1 MIPYVG
7 CDYAR
12 ERLEG
17 LLDNELSV
25 DEQVLVESHVR
36 WCRTCADRI
45 EDFQLIGT
53 SIRNGPP
60 TGQQV
65 REVEPALSA
74 VYSRV
79 LMRMRAERD
88 QAFDVRLREMF
99 ADMRLLWPAIG
110 ATMAVLVC
118 LSVAIGVLKSTS
130 SERPQ
135 SLATRLEAMN
145 PGSEANPLRPDNNA
159 RVDQYFAKYVDS
171 DRAGGISIPRVV
183 DDGVFYAG
191 IQDQEAMFTMAMVVN
206 RDGRITNAEL
216 LKSERGGAAA
226 ERAGHA
232 NDIEAVLDAVRQS
245 RFAPAQT
252 PIGRAVAVNM
262 VWLIVVT
269 TVQQTPE
276 PVTIPAAPVVARTRR
291 LPAPDAA
298 TPLPVGRQSARL
310 NSSPT
315 A

>member
-1 MIPYVG
+1 MTPYVG
-7 CDYAR
+7 CEYAR

-17 LLDNELSV
+17 LLDDELSV

-53 SIRNGPP
+53 SIRVGPP
-60 TGQQV
+60 KLALA
-65 REVEPALSA
+65 REVEPASSA

-79 LMRMRAERD
+79 MMRMRAERD
-88 QAFDVRLREMF
+88 QAFAVRLREMF
-99 ADMRLLWPAIG
+99 ADMRLLWPALG

-130 SERPQ
+130 SERPS

-159 RVDQYFAKYVDS
+159 RVDRYFDKFVDS
-171 DRAGGISIPRVV
+171 DRAGGISIPRVM
-183 DDGVFYAG
+183 DDGASVAG
-191 IQDQEAMFTMAMVVN
+191 IPGEEAMFTMAMVVN
-206 RDGRITNAEL
+206 REGRITTAEML
-216 LKSERGGAAA
+216 NSERGSHNA
-226 ERAGHA
+226 ERALHA
-232 NDIEAVLDAVRQS
+232 NEAVLDAVRQS

-252 PIGRAVAVNM
+252 PIGRTVAVNM
-262 VWLIVVT
+262 VWLIFVT
-269 TVQQTPE
+269 TVQTPDPQTP
-276 PVTIPAAPVVARTRR
+276 VQVAPVVARTRR
-291 LPAPDAA
+291 LPPADPAA
-298 TPLPVGRQSARL
+298 PLPVGRQSSRL
-310 NSSPT
+310 SSSPT

>member
-1 MIPYVG
+1 MTPYVG
-7 CDYAR
+7 CEYAR
-12 ERLEG
+12 ERLEA

-53 SIRNGPP
+53 SIRVGPP
-60 TGQQV
+60 DPS
-65 REVEPALSA
+65 RLKEVEPALSA

-88 QAFDVRLREMF
+88 QAFTVRVRELF
-99 ADMRLLWPAIG
+99 TDMRLLWPALG

-159 RVDQYFAKYVDS
+159 RVDRYFDKFVDS
-171 DRAGGISIPRVV
+171 DRAGGISIPRVM
-183 DDGVFYAG
+183 DDGASVASF
-191 IQDQEAMFTMAMVVN
+191 QDEEAMFTMAMVVS
-206 RDGRITNAEL
+206 REGRITTAEML
-216 LKSERGGAAA
+216 NSERGGKA
-226 ERAGHA
+226 EQSVRTNA
-232 NDIEAVLDAVRQS
+232 AVLDAVRQS

-252 PIGRAVAVNM
+252 PIGRTVAVNM

-269 TVQQTPE
+269 TVQQPDAQ
-276 PVTIPAAPVVARTRR
+276 VTVQAAPVVARTRR
-291 LPAPDAA
+291 LPPADPAV
-298 TPLPVGRQSARL
+298 PLPAGRQSSRL
-310 NSSPT
+310 GGSPT

>member
-1 MIPYVG
+1 MTPYVG
-7 CDYAR
+7 CEYAR
-12 ERLEG
+12 ERLEA
-17 LLDNELSV
+17 LLDDELSV

-45 EDFQLIGT
+45 EDFQLIG
-53 SIRNGPP
+53 SSLRVGPP
-60 TGQQV
+60 GPSLV
-65 REVEPALSA
+65 KEVEPALSA

-88 QAFDVRLREMF
+88 QAFTVRMRELF
-99 ADMRLLWPAIG
+99 IDMRLLWPALG

-145 PGSEANPLRPDNNA
+145 PGSESNPLRPDNNA
-159 RVDQYFAKYVDS
+159 RVDRYFDKFVDS
-171 DRAGGISIPRVV
+171 DRAGGISIPRVM
-183 DDGVFYAG
+183 DDGASVAG
-191 IQDQEAMFTMAMVVN
+191 IQDEEAMFTMAMVVN
-206 RDGRITNAEL
+206 REGRITTAEL
-216 LKSERGGAAA
+216 LNSERGVGAKTEGAIHTNA
-226 ERAGHA
+226 
-232 NDIEAVLDAVRQS
+232 AVLDAVRQS

-252 PIGRAVAVNM
+252 PIGRTVAVNM

-269 TVQQTPE
+269 TVQQPDAQ
-276 PVTIPAAPVVARTRR
+276 VTVQAAPVVARTRR
-291 LPAPDAA
+291 LPPADPAV
-298 TPLPVGRQSARL
+298 PLPVGRQSSRL
-310 NSSPT
+310 GGSPT

>member
-1 MIPYVG
+1 MTPYVG

-17 LLDNELSV
+17 LLDDELSV

-53 SIRNGPP
+53 SIRVGPP
-60 TGQQV
+60 KLGPLK
-65 REVEPALSA
+65 EVEPPSSV

-79 LMRMRAERD
+79 MMRMRAERD
-88 QAFDVRLREMF
+88 QAFMVRMREMF
-99 ADMRLLWPAIG
+99 TDMRLLWPALG

-130 SERPQ
+130 SERPS

-145 PGSEANPLRPDNNA
+145 PGSEGNPLRPDNNA
-159 RVDQYFAKYVDS
+159 RVDRYFDKFVDS
-171 DRAGGISIPRVV
+171 DRAGGISIPRVM
-183 DDGVFYAG
+183 DDGASVAG
-191 IQDQEAMFTMAMVVN
+191 IPGEEAMFTMAMVVN
-206 RDGRITNAEL
+206 REGRITTAEML
-216 LKSERGGAAA
+216 NSERGGNNA
-226 ERAGHA
+226 ERALRA
-232 NDIEAVLDAVRQS
+232 NEVVLDAVRQS

-252 PIGRAVAVNM
+252 PIGRTVAVNM
-262 VWLIVVT
+262 VWLIFVT
-269 TVQQTPE
+269 TVQTPDPQTP
-276 PVTIPAAPVVARTRR
+276 VQVAPVVARTRR
-291 LPAPDAA
+291 LPPADPAV
-298 TPLPVGRQSARL
+298 PLPAGRQSSRL
-310 NSSPT
+310 SSSPT

>member
-1 MIPYVG
+1 MTPYVG
-7 CDYAR
+7 CEYAR

-17 LLDNELSV
+17 LLDDELSV

-53 SIRNGPP
+53 SIRVGPP
-60 TGQQV
+60 KLGPLK
-65 REVEPALSA
+65 EVDPPSSV

-79 LMRMRAERD
+79 MMRMRAERD
-88 QAFDVRLREMF
+88 QAFMVRMREMF
-99 ADMRLLWPAIG
+99 TDMRLLWPALG

-130 SERPQ
+130 SERPS

-159 RVDQYFAKYVDS
+159 RVDRYFDKFVDS
-171 DRAGGISIPRVV
+171 DRAGGISIPRVM
-183 DDGVFYAG
+183 DDGASVAG
-191 IQDQEAMFTMAMVVN
+191 IPGEEAMFTMAMVVN
-206 RDGRITNAEL
+206 REGRITTAEML
-216 LKSERGGAAA
+216 NSERGGNNA
-226 ERAGHA
+226 ERALRA
-232 NDIEAVLDAVRQS
+232 NEVVLDAVRQS

-252 PIGRAVAVNM
+252 PIGRTVAVNM
-262 VWLIVVT
+262 VWLIFVT
-269 TVQQTPE
+269 TVQTPDPQTP
-276 PVTIPAAPVVARTRR
+276 VQVAPVVARTRR
-291 LPAPDAA
+291 LPPADPAV
-298 TPLPVGRQSARL
+298 PLPAGRQSSRL
-310 NSSPT
+310 SSSPT

>member
-1 MIPYVG
+1 MTPYVG

-17 LLDNELSV
+17 LLDDELSV

-53 SIRNGPP
+53 SIRVGPP
-60 TGQQV
+60 KLALA
-65 REVEPALSA
+65 REVEPASSA

-79 LMRMRAERD
+79 MMRMRAERD
-88 QAFDVRLREMF
+88 QAFAVRLREMF
-99 ADMRLLWPAIG
+99 ADMRLLWPALG

-130 SERPQ
+130 SERPS

-159 RVDQYFAKYVDS
+159 RVDRYFDKFVDS
-171 DRAGGISIPRVV
+171 DRAGGISIPRVM
-183 DDGVFYAG
+183 DDGASVAG
-191 IQDQEAMFTMAMVVN
+191 IPGEEAMFTMAMVVN
-206 RDGRITNAEL
+206 REGRITTAEML
-216 LKSERGGAAA
+216 NSERGSNNA
-226 ERAGHA
+226 ERALHA
-232 NDIEAVLDAVRQS
+232 NEAVLDAVRQS

-252 PIGRAVAVNM
+252 PIGRTVAVNM
-262 VWLIVVT
+262 VWLIFVT
-269 TVQQTPE
+269 TVQTPDPQTP
-276 PVTIPAAPVVARTRR
+276 VQVAPVVARTRR
-291 LPAPDAA
+291 LPPADPAV
-298 TPLPVGRQSARL
+298 PLPVGRQSSRVS
-310 NSSPT
+310 SSPT

>member
-1 MIPYVG
+1 MTPYVG
-7 CDYAR
+7 CEYAR

-53 SIRNGPP
+53 SIRVGPP
-60 TGQQV
+60 DAT
-65 REVEPALSA
+65 RNTAVEPAVSA

-79 LMRMRAERD
+79 IERMRAERD
-88 QAFDVRLREMF
+88 QAFTVRVREMF
-99 ADMRLLWPAIG
+99 TDMRLLWPALG

-159 RVDQYFAKYVDS
+159 RVDRYFDKFVDS
-171 DRAGGISIPRVV
+171 DRAGGISIPRVM
-183 DDGVFYAG
+183 DDGASVAG
-191 IQDQEAMFTMAMVVN
+191 FADEEAMFTMAMVVS
-206 RDGRITNAEL
+206 REGRITTAEL
-216 LKSERGGAAA
+216 LNSERGGSRA
-226 ERAGHA
+226 ERELHTNAA
-232 NDIEAVLDAVRQS
+232 ILDAVRQS

-252 PIGRAVAVNM
+252 PIGRTVAVNM

-269 TVQQTPE
+269 TVQTPDAQ
-276 PVTIPAAPVVARTRR
+276 VVAQAAPVVARTRR
-291 LPAPDAA
+291 LPAADPAV
-298 TPLPVGRQSARL
+298 PLPVGRQSSRL
-310 NSSPT
+310 SSSPT